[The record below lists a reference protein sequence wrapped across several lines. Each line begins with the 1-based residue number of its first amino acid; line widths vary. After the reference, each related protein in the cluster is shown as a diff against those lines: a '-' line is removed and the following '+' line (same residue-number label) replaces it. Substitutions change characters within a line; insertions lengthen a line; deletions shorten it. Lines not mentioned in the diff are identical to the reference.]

1 MEKPKAPTLTV
12 SKNGYELRTEILG
25 MAKDFLVQE
34 YHSKY
39 LGWEVTSTRDEKGV
53 IITNVKMPEYPG
65 LVMVLD
71 TAKQMYDFVNN
82 PTTDSAAK
90 SKK

>member
-12 SKNGYELRTEILG
+12 SKNGYEIRAEILE
-25 MAKDFLVQE
+25 MAKDFLAQE

-39 LGWEVTSTRDEKGV
+39 LGWEVTSNRDDKGMIV
-53 IITNVKMPEYPG
+53 TNVKMPEFPG
-65 LVMVLD
+65 LGMVLE

-82 PTTDSAAK
+82 PATDSAAK